1 MTEEEKKIMMVR
13 RKRPN
18 PKLEKVSDDLIR
30 ALKKNPDLMQGSQK
44 LEMLFNSIKCE
55 KQSQMIDFNYFS

>member
-18 PKLEKVSDDLIR
+18 PKLEKISDDLIR
-30 ALKKNPDLMQGSQK
+30 MLKKNPDIMQGSQK
-44 LEMLFNSIKCE
+44 LE
-55 KQSQMIDFNYFS
+55 